1 MPEMASLR
9 ATVHGRVQGV
19 FFRAFVEDRAVQLNL
34 TGYVR
39 NRPGNIVEVNAEG
52 DKPDLE
58 KLVDFLKAGPPGSRV
73 DSVDVEW
80 VEYTANFKDFSA
92 RY

>member
-19 FFRAFVEDRAVQLNL
+19 FFRAFGEDRAVQLNL

-58 KLVDFLKAGPPGSRV
+58 KLVDYLKAGPPGSRV
-73 DSVDVEW
+73 DAVDIDW

>member
-1 MPEMASLR
+1 VPEMASLR

>member
-1 MPEMASLR
+1 MASLR

>member
-1 MPEMASLR
+1 VPEMAALR

-19 FFRAFVEDRAVQLNL
+19 FFRAFVEDHAVQLNL

-39 NRPGNIVEVNAEG
+39 NRPGDIVEVNAEG

-58 KLVDFLKAGPPGSRV
+58 KLVDYLKTGPPGSRV
-73 DSVDVEW
+73 DSVDIDW
-80 VEYTANFKDFSA
+80 AEYTGNFKDFSA